1 MPFNNKSRNIL
12 RIANDVLAARIAGA
26 KKDNATEVRLLRDAV
41 ATQDSLNYGE
51 PPDWF
56 FPVRESLG
64 AALLE
69 GGQAQEAEKVFRA
82 DLERNPRNARS
93 LFGLRAALKSQGRT
107 YDADLVQRQFQ
118 EAWKHADMQL
128 TLADLGT

>member
-1 MPFNNKSRNIL
+1 
-12 RIANDVLAARIAGA
+12 
-26 KKDNATEVRLLRDAV
+26 
-41 ATQDSLNYGE
+41 
-51 PPDWF
+51 
-56 FPVRESLG
+56 
-64 AALLE
+64 LE

-93 LFGLRAALKSQGRT
+93 LFGLQAALKSQGRT

-128 TLADLGT
+128 TLAELGT